1 MKFCPEGDLLR
12 ARVAVMSPLT
22 SKGLEFDVVLLDQP
36 GQIGQVSPGDLYVAM
51 TRPTKQLHI
60 LHTGKLGFSLQ

>member
-1 MKFCPEGDLLR
+1 MT
-12 ARVAVMSPLT
+12 PLT

-60 LHTGKLGFSLQ
+60 LHTGELGFSLK